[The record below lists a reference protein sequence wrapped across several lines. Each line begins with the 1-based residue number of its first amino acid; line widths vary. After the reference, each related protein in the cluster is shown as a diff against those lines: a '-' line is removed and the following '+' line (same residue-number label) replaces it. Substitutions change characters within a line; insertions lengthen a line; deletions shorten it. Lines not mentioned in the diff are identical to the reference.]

1 MSYYFNDGFFYD
13 ESEDIFTKTEVDPI
27 KEEAEK
33 VLKRIENEK
42 KAWLLNRRRET
53 TTELDNLYSEQ
64 KTSKLEIKLL
74 KKTIIVLEIE
84 KNNLAKQLSDTKNE
98 LLKNQSEK
106 AENTC
111 NIWESLDEE
120 DKEMLLEFK
129 NELNG

>member
-13 ESEDIFTKTEVDPI
+13 ESEDIFTEREVDPI

-106 AENTC
+106 AENTG

-120 DKEMLLEFK
+120 DKEMLHEFK
-129 NELNG
+129 DELNG

>member
-13 ESEDIFTKTEVDPI
+13 ESEDIFTEKEIDPI

-84 KNNLAKQLSDTKNE
+84 KNNLAKQLSDTENE
-98 LLKNQSEK
+98 LLKNKIKK
-106 AENTC
+106 AVNTG
-111 NIWESLDEE
+111 NLWESLDEE
-120 DKEMLLEFK
+120 DKEMLKEFE

>member
-13 ESEDIFTKTEVDPI
+13 ESEDIFTEKEIDPI

-84 KNNLAKQLSDTKNE
+84 KNNLAKQLSDTENE
-98 LLKNQSEK
+98 LLKNKNEK
-106 AENTC
+106 AENTG
-111 NIWESLDEE
+111 NLWESLDEE
-120 DKEMLLEFK
+120 DKEMLKEFE

>member
-1 MSYYFNDGFFYD
+1 MCQQIIYFYD
-13 ESEDIFTKTEVDPI
+13 ESEDIFTEKEVDPI

-74 KKTIIVLEIE
+74 KKTIIVLEME
-84 KNNLAKQLSDTKNE
+84 KNNLAKQLSDAKNE

-106 AENTC
+106 AENTI

-120 DKEMLLEFK
+120 DKEMLHEFK
-129 NELNG
+129 DELNG

>member
-1 MSYYFNDGFFYD
+1 MTPKAFSYLLPKFPNSAD
-13 ESEDIFTKTEVDPI
+13 
-27 KEEAEK
+27 
-33 VLKRIENEK
+33 EK

-106 AENTC
+106 AENTG

-120 DKEMLLEFK
+120 DKEMLHEFK